1 VLEFLHYSKKFMW
14 LTYKYILRGIV
25 AILFATMLFSC
36 QNGLDEARKFDGNRV
51 EPLTIGEGVNL
62 FYTDSGKVKANL
74 RSPKMLDFTNQQF
87 AYREFPDGVEVDF
100 FNEKQEKTTIVADY
114 GIVYNQTDL
123 IDLRGNVKVVTS
135 DTTILNAQQLY
146 WDQARSW
153 VFTDKKYNIQMNN
166 GALNDG
172 EGFDAN
178 ENFDKFI
185 SRSNIGV
192 QYLDESEQ

>member
-1 VLEFLHYSKKFMW
+1 MSV
-14 LTYKYILRGIV
+14 TYHHILKSIV
-25 AILFATMLFSC
+25 AILLVTMLFSC
-36 QNGLDEARKFDGNRV
+36 QNGLSEARKFDGDHSTPQTV
-51 EPLTIGEGVNL
+51 GENVNL

-114 GIVYNQTDL
+114 GIVYSQTDL
-123 IDLRGNVKVVTS
+123 IDLRGNVKIVTS
-135 DTTILNAQQLY
+135 DTTVLNAEQLY

-153 VFTDKKYNIQMNN
+153 LFSDKKYNIKMNN

-185 SRSNIGV
+185 SRSNVGV
-192 QYLDESEQ
+192 QYLDESKK

>member
-1 VLEFLHYSKKFMW
+1 M
-14 LTYKYILRGIV
+14 
-25 AILFATMLFSC
+25 
-36 QNGLDEARKFDGNRV
+36 
-51 EPLTIGEGVNL
+51 
-62 FYTDSGKVKANL
+62 GKPA
-74 RSPKMLDFTNQQF
+74 PP
-87 AYREFPDGVEVDF
+87 EFPDGVEVDF

>member
-1 VLEFLHYSKKFMW
+1 MCK
-14 LTYKYILRGIV
+14 TYKYILQSIV
-25 AILFATMLFSC
+25 AIFFATMLFSC
-36 QNGLDEARKFDGNRV
+36 QNGLNEARKFSEHRI
-51 EPLTIGEGVNL
+51 EPLTVGEGVNL

-74 RSPKMLDFTNQQF
+74 RSPKMLDFTNLQF
-87 AYREFPDGVEVDF
+87 AYREFPNGLEVDF
-100 FNEKQEKTTIVADY
+100 YNEEQQKTTIVADY

-123 IDLRGNVKVVTS
+123 IDLRGNVKIVTS
-135 DTTILNAQQLY
+135 DSTILNAKQLY

-153 VFTDKKYNIQMNN
+153 VFSDKKYNIQLNN

-192 QYLDESEQ
+192 QFIDESEK